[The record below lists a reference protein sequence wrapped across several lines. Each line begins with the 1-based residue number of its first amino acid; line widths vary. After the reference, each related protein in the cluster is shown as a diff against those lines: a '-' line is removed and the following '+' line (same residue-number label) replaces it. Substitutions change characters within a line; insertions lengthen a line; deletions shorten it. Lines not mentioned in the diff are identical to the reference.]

1 MTIPAN
7 LWTDERGRRRHRLP
21 GRDQVLSR
29 RRARQ
34 MSRRFADVGVG
45 IPAVRLQ
52 AIAAGAP
59 AASSELVDVQFAL
72 AASQIQ
78 REERVAKF
86 HRTRRRGI
94 QCLLVAGLILAALNL
109 LLCMAYVFISLVLH
123 EPPF

>member
-1 MTIPAN
+1 
-7 LWTDERGRRRHRLP
+7 
-21 GRDQVLSR
+21 
-29 RRARQ
+29 
-34 MSRRFADVGVG
+34 MSRRFAEVGVG

-59 AASSELVDVQFAL
+59 AASSELVGVQFAL

-78 REERVAKF
+78 REERLARF
-86 HRTRRRGI
+86 HRARRRGI

>member
-1 MTIPAN
+1 
-7 LWTDERGRRRHRLP
+7 
-21 GRDQVLSR
+21 
-29 RRARQ
+29 
-34 MSRRFADVGVG
+34 MSRRFAEVGVE

-59 AASSELVDVQFAL
+59 VASSELVDVQFAL
-72 AASQIQ
+72 TTTQIQ
-78 REERVAKF
+78 REERVAKL

-109 LLCMAYVFISLVLH
+109 LLCMAYAFISLVLH